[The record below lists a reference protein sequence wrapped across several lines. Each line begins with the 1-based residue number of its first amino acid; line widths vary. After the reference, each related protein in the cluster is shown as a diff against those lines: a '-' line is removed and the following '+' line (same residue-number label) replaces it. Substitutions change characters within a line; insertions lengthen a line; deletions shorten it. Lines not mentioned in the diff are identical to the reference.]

1 VVVVVDVHI
10 GLQQRPLVLLRLELD
25 ETVQNGERFINLPR
39 LDLALHERAERV
51 DVGGVGAEPL
61 LQNSL
66 GLLLGERRLG
76 VGSGRGDGG
85 GDGGRVVE
93 AHEEEG
99 GGGDDDAG
107 GLGEGGEEGV

>member
-1 VVVVVDVHI
+1 VFVVVDVHV

-25 ETVQNGERFINLPR
+25 ETVQNGERFVKLAR
-39 LDLALHERAERV
+39 FDLALHERAQSV

-66 GLLLGERRLG
+66 GFLLGERSLG
-76 VGSGRGDGG
+76 VGSGRGEGG

-93 AHEEEG
+93 SHEEEG